1 MSEKKAESLETIVA
15 KFLRKHPNFLKKN
28 PEVLES
34 QQLLHNSGV
43 AASLIERQVKMLRE
57 KNEELNR
64 QLNRLIQVASENEQ
78 LMSRLHQL
86 TIELM
91 AIPDLSDFFGHLS
104 EKLMEDFNADIF
116 KVCLFGSAPVV
127 IEDESLAESVRL
139 ISREDG
145 DVQKFHDQLDKG
157 ETVCGRHSQTK
168 LEFLFD
174 SRARW
179 VQSTALLPLGKKG
192 EHGLMAIGS
201 SDPARF
207 YPGMGT
213 LFLELLADVVCT
225 KLANIEPEEQR
236 RTA

>member
-1 MSEKKAESLETIVA
+1 MSENKTQPLEQVVA
-15 KFLRKHPNFLKKN
+15 DFLRKHPNFLKNN

-43 AASLIERQVKMLRE
+43 AASLIERQVKLLRE

-64 QLNRLIQVASENEQ
+64 QLSRLIQVASDNEQ

-86 TIELM
+86 TMELM
-91 AIPDLSDFFGHLS
+91 SISDMGEFFRHLSDRLL
-104 EKLMEDFNADIF
+104 KDFNADIF
-116 KVCLFGSAPVV
+116 KVCLFDTSLE
-127 IEDESLAESVRL
+127 ISIDDELADSVRL
-139 ISREDG
+139 IGRDDPEI
-145 DVQKFHDQLDKG
+145 QKFHDHLDKSQ
-157 ETVCGRHSQTK
+157 TVCGRLSQTK
-168 LEFLFD
+168 LDFLFE

-179 VQSTALLPLGKKG
+179 VQSTALMPLGKKG
-192 EHGLMAIGS
+192 TKGMMAIGS

-225 KLANIEPEEQR
+225 TLTNVEPEEQR

>member
-1 MSEKKAESLETIVA
+1 MSEKKTESLETIVA
-15 KFLRKHPNFLKKN
+15 NFLRKHPNFLKNN

-43 AASLIERQVKMLRE
+43 AASLIERQVKLLRD

-64 QLNRLIQVASENEQ
+64 QLNRLIHVASENEQ

-86 TIELM
+86 TMELM
-91 AIPDLSDFFGHLS
+91 AIPDINEFFAHLS
-104 EKLMEDFNADIF
+104 GRLLKDFNADIF
-116 KVCLFGSAPVV
+116 QVCLFETSLDIDADEN
-127 IEDESLAESVRL
+127 IAESLTTV
-139 ISREDG
+139 SRDDPE
-145 DVQKFHDQLDKG
+145 VQRFHDHLEKG
-157 ETVCGRHSQTK
+157 QTVCGRLSQTK
-168 LEFLFD
+168 LKFLFGN
-174 SRARW
+174 RARW

-192 EHGLMAIGS
+192 VHGLMAIGS

-213 LFLELLADVVCT
+213 LFLELLADVICT
-225 KLANIEPEEQR
+225 ALSNVEPEERR

>member
-1 MSEKKAESLETIVA
+1 MSDKDTESLESIVA
-15 KFLRKHPNFLKKN
+15 NFLRKHPNFLKNN
-28 PEVLES
+28 PEALES

-43 AASLIERQVKMLRE
+43 ASSLIERQVKILRE

-86 TIELM
+86 TMELM
-91 AIPDLSDFFGHLS
+91 TIHDLDEFFSRLS
-104 EKLMEDFNADIF
+104 TRLLKDFNADIF
-116 KVCLFGSAPVV
+116 QVCLFDTSLNLDTEG
-127 IEDESLAESVRL
+127 ELAESVL
-139 ISREDG
+139 LVSRDDAE
-145 DVQKFHDQLDKG
+145 VQRFQDHLEKNQ
-157 ETVCGRHSQTK
+157 TVCGRLSQTK
-168 LEFLFD
+168 LEFLFGA
-174 SRARW
+174 RARW

-192 EHGLMAIGS
+192 AHGLMAIGS

-213 LFLELLADVVCT
+213 LFLELLADVICT
-225 KLANIEPEEQR
+225 TLSNVAPQEHR

>member
-1 MSEKKAESLETIVA
+1 MSEKKSESLETIVA
-15 KFLRKHPNFLKKN
+15 RYLRKHPNFLKNN
-28 PEVLES
+28 PEALES

-43 AASLIERQVKMLRE
+43 AASLIERQIKLLRE

-64 QLNRLIQVASENEQ
+64 QLNRLVQVASENEQ
-78 LMSRLHQL
+78 LMSRLHHL

-91 AIPDLSDFFGHLS
+91 AIPNLSDFFRHLS
-104 EKLMEDFNADIF
+104 EKLLEDFKADIF
-116 KVCLFGSAPVV
+116 KVCLFGSEAE
-127 IEDESLAESVRL
+127 IAKDESLAESVQL
-139 ISREDG
+139 VNREEG
-145 DVQKFHDQLDKG
+145 DVKKFHDQLDKG
-157 ETVCGRHSQTK
+157 ETVCGRLSQTK

-179 VQSTALLPLGKKG
+179 VQSTALLPIGKKG
-192 EHGLMAIGS
+192 EHGLIAIGS

-225 KLANIEPEEQR
+225 KLASIEPEEQR

>member
-1 MSEKKAESLETIVA
+1 MSEKQTESLETIVVE
-15 KFLRKHPNFLKKN
+15 FLRKHPNFLKNN
-28 PEVLES
+28 PDALES
-34 QQLLHNSGV
+34 QQLLHSSGV
-43 AASLIERQVKMLRE
+43 AASLIERQVKLLRE
-57 KNEELNR
+57 KNDELNR

-86 TIELM
+86 TMELM
-91 AIPDLSDFFGHLS
+91 AISDLTEFFQHLS
-104 EKLMEDFNADIF
+104 GKLLKDFNADIF
-116 KVCLFGSAPVV
+116 KVCLFRTGLDINVTEA
-127 IEDESLAESVRL
+127 LADSVRL
-139 ISREDG
+139 ISREDAE
-145 DVQKFHDQLDKG
+145 VQRFHDHLEKG
-157 ETVCGRHSQTK
+157 ETVCGRLSQTK
-168 LEFLFD
+168 LDFLFE

-192 EHGLMAIGS
+192 KLGMMAIGS

-225 KLANIEPEEQR
+225 TIANIEPAEQR